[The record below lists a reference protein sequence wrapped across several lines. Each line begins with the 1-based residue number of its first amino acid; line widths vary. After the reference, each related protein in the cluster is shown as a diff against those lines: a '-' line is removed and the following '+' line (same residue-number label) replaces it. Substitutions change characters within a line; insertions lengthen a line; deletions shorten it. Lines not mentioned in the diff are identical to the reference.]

1 MTADTPLGPL
11 DALLALLPLHDL
23 PRTGWLQH
31 GIQNPE
37 SVGDHTL
44 GTCLVALALA
54 QRAKP
59 SVDVDRAV
67 ALALVHDAPEALIGD
82 WPKPASRLLPPGAKA
97 AVEDK
102 AAAQLLGPL
111 SNVAHERFVEYRQ
124 MESREARF
132 VRVCDGLHLGL
143 RLLAYRRRGHGDL
156 ADFEKSLAEL
166 DCSEFDA
173 ADELKRDLIAALHAL
188 ARAH

>member
-1 MTADTPLGPL
+1 MTSGMASPL

-37 SVGDHTL
+37 SIGDHTL
-44 GTCLVALALA
+44 GTCFVALALA
-54 QRAKP
+54 PQVKP
-59 SVDVDRAV
+59 PLDADRAV

-82 WPKPASRLLPPGAKA
+82 WPKPASRLLPPGTKA

-102 AAAQLLGPL
+102 AAEQLLAPL
-111 SNVAHERFVEYRQ
+111 SRSAHERFVEYRR
-124 MESREARF
+124 METREARF

-156 ADFEKSLAEL
+156 ANFEATLATL
-166 DCSEFDA
+166 DCREFEVADA
-173 ADELKRDLIAALHAL
+173 LKRDLIAALATID
-188 ARAH
+188 RA

>member
-1 MTADTPLGPL
+1 MTADTPSGPL

-54 QRAKP
+54 QRVRPAL
-59 SVDVDRAV
+59 DTDRAV

-97 AVEDK
+97 AVEDR

-111 SNVAHERFVEYRQ
+111 SKVAHERFVEYRR

-156 ADFEKSLAEL
+156 DDFETTLAAL

-173 ADELKRDLIAALHAL
+173 ADALKRDLIAALHAPGL
-188 ARAH
+188 D